1 VSARDIVGGLAGAA
15 VSAARKP
22 WETTAWA
29 VGMAKG
35 VASTGASAAEGLAQ
49 HAADRI
55 RRHQPHSAG
64 PGRSTEQDQAQADLW
79 QPEQADVT
87 AEPAADAP
95 VSGSSRSEAA
105 EEAAE
110 PTAERT
116 AAKQTSAKKAPAKK
130 ARAKKT
136 AAKKTAAKKTAR
148 KAAAEP
154 RPADDGPQVVLR
166 EPAPPAEPPIDVVGQ
181 ALAAEAEEEPH
192 AGRAGEPRGASR
204 DEEHGDAA
212 LQRAEADE
220 IAEETAEAL
229 PGGDVDVTTP
239 VGTTG
244 AGVGFNPDTAESDLQ
259 QPQTQPL
266 VDPALTKTVKSAQRT
281 GKKASTK
288 TPKS

>member
-1 VSARDIVGGLAGAA
+1 MSARDIVGGLAGAA

-22 WETTAWA
+22 LETTARA
-29 VGMAKG
+29 VGLAKG
-35 VASTGASAAEGLAQ
+35 VASTGAAAAEGIAQ
-49 HAADRI
+49 HAADRM
-55 RRHQPHSAG
+55 RRHQAPKESQPAEQ
-64 PGRSTEQDQAQADLW
+64 TESQADPGKPESADADTDPSESSAD
-79 QPEQADVT
+79 QPI
-87 AEPAADAP
+87 EPA
-95 VSGSSRSEAA
+95 VKK
-105 EEAAE
+105 
-110 PTAERT
+110 
-116 AAKQTSAKKAPAKK
+116 AAKAPAKKAPAKK
-130 ARAKKT
+130 S
-136 AAKKTAAKKTAR
+136 AAKKTAKKAPAK
-148 KAAAEP
+148 AAEP
-154 RPADDGPQVVLR
+154 KPADDGPQVVLR

-181 ALAAEAEEEPH
+181 ALAAEAEEESYG
-192 AGRAGEPRGASR
+192 GRAGEPRGASR

-244 AGVGFNPDTAESDLQ
+244 AGVGFNPDTAEADLQ

-266 VDPALTKTVKSAQRT
+266 VDPALTKAVKSAQRT